1 VRLPF
6 GTNVF
11 VYATLLGD
19 RVRTGCGLGSDSAGV
34 GRTSHF
40 AAAARRAE
48 RPLSHGIMTISR
60 PVSTQHKDN
69 GNQRRQYTLIPM
81 KLPRAPNKNSL
92 RHVIR
97 LLLHRRPTRPRHV
110 ALVSVV
116 TADPDAPGQVAVAD
130 CDSLGIFRFLG
141 TMGGDAPPS
150 THRPRRLVEADD
162 PLVVLA

>member
-1 VRLPF
+1 
-6 GTNVF
+6 VF

-19 RVRTGCGLGSDSAGV
+19 RASTGCGLGSDSAGV
-34 GRTSHF
+34 SKTSHF
-40 AAAARRAE
+40 AAAAKRAE
-48 RPLSHGIMTISR
+48 RLLSHGIMTILL
-60 PVSTQHKDN
+60 PVSTQHKDD
-69 GNQRRQYTLIPM
+69 GNQRRQYTLIPV
-81 KLPRAPNKNSL
+81 KLPRAPNKNSP

-97 LLLHRRPTRPRHV
+97 LLLHRRPTRPLHA

-141 TMGGDAPPS
+141 TTGGDAPPS
-150 THRPRRLVEADD
+150 TYRPRRLVEADD